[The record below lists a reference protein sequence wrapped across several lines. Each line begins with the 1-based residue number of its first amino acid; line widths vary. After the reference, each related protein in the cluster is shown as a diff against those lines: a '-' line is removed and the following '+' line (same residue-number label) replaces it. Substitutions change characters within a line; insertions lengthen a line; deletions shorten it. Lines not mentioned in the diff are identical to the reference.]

1 LSEKNLL
8 QSSSTAEI
16 IIHAVAEDIMGMKHD
31 SSALAESLLV
41 PKPVSQGSRHS
52 PIPSRIKN
60 YLTGSK
66 CSSVQAQSLAQS
78 CEDEALKFLALGF
91 DPDLHWDRLPREI
104 RELVIKRCT
113 GQDDGLTRSQNEW
126 LVFNQAQGI
135 PVKTFLTRC
144 NFGAFVAMSCRRY
157 ALGTRDETTDEKL
170 YHEDTLNSLSFLR
183 VKPPIAKFTTRK
195 ILRSLKIPFSVV
207 YHNLG
212 VCLRLLAI
220 AFVAEPEFQRELDYA
235 LHPTPMIIRHII
247 LFLATGVWK
256 YTKFLQDIV
265 MPVFLLHGRKNV
277 NTLWKHIGGTTVS
290 LKRQRIAIENNEG
303 LSTAFIH
310 PPIDQSGTFEV
321 HQYGGDLDKEPE
333 QNGKLQ
339 RISTYTKAM
348 LLLRREDYS
357 NGSKLNV
364 YTYEY
369 PTEVKGTRRKRLSKF
384 NNHRYPILR
393 KCIEGKDEFEE
404 VNFNYRGLVQSGSYM
419 LHGSLIRFNCH
430 YRQGSNFD
438 DELLRAEFVLPHLTC
453 TVSWSA
459 PPKNHQEKLD
469 KWIPHSQ
476 VTEAT
481 FVLGADVYESH
492 WSYDHKFHPIIH
504 TTLNGEIIETPPII
518 RWDHLGVLK
527 KPTKFSFHHDDPLIT
542 FRSLK
547 SHALPRWLGLNT
559 HHNPV
564 STSRARSRLWNAW
577 KNTPGFDGVI
587 VRWLDE
593 RLLRKEPL
601 LRPYWRRRDR
611 GNLTGAEA
619 FLNENADGVMAAVD
633 LDNSIS
639 GWAPLAIKIADLHSF
654 GQGGDANSRTR
665 SKDPDFDNEGLQ
677 VLAVD
682 SGTWPNEGGGVSAC
696 RRDMI
701 NNLRSVNWHMIAES
715 ANDFGLPKHQ
725 ASVRLVCMFF

>member
-1 LSEKNLL
+1 M
-8 QSSSTAEI
+8 T
-16 IIHAVAEDIMGMKHD
+16 HD
-31 SSALAESLLV
+31 CSVLAESLV
-41 PKPVSQGSRHS
+41 IPRPVSQGTRQSS
-52 PIPSRIKN
+52 VPSRIKN
-60 YLTGSK
+60 YLMASK
-66 CSSVQAQSLAQS
+66 SSSTQAQSVAQS

-91 DPDLHWDRLPREI
+91 DVNLVWDHLPRDI
-104 RELVIKRCT
+104 RELIVKRCT
-113 GQDDGLTRSQNEW
+113 GQHDGLTRSQNEW
-126 LVFNQAQGI
+126 LVAHHAQGTPI
-135 PVKTFLTRC
+135 KTFLTRC
-144 NFGAFVAMSCRRY
+144 NFGAFVAMSGRSF
-157 ALGTRDETTDEKL
+157 ALGARDYTRDDAIDEKL
-170 YHEDTLNSLSFLR
+170 YHEDTLDSLSFLR
-183 VKPPIAKFTTRK
+183 VKPPIAKFTLRK
-195 ILRSLKIPFSVV
+195 IGRSLKVPFSAV

-212 VCLRLLAI
+212 VCLKLFAI

-235 LHPTPMIIRHII
+235 LHSTPIIIQHII

-256 YTKFLQDIV
+256 YTKFLQNIV
-265 MPVFLLHGRKNV
+265 MPIFLLHGRKNV
-277 NTLWKHIGGTTVS
+277 TTLWKHIGGTTVS
-290 LKRQRIAIENNEG
+290 LKRQKIAIENNDG
-303 LSTAFIH
+303 QSTAFIH
-310 PPIDQSGTFEV
+310 SPSNEDGTFEV
-321 HQYGGDLDKEPE
+321 HQYGGDLDKEPDDKA
-333 QNGKLQ
+333 KLQ
-339 RISTYTKAM
+339 RISTYNKEM
-348 LLLRREDYS
+348 LLLRREDYQW
-357 NGSKLNV
+357 GGKVNV

-369 PTEVKGTRRKRLSKF
+369 ATETPGTRRKRLSKF

-393 KCIEGKDEFEE
+393 KCVEGKDEFEE
-404 VNFNYRGLVQSGSYM
+404 VNFNYRGLVQSGSYI

-481 FVLGADVYESH
+481 FVLDADVYESH
-492 WSYDHKFHPIIH
+492 WTYDHKFHPIIH
-504 TTLNGEIIETPPII
+504 TTLNGEVIETPPII

-547 SHALPRWLGLNT
+547 SHALTRWLGLDT

-593 RLLRKEPL
+593 RLLRKDPL

-611 GNLTGAEA
+611 GNLAGAAA
-619 FLNENADGVMAAVD
+619 FLNENADGVMTAVD

-665 SKDPDFDNEGLQ
+665 SKDPDFDNDGLQ

-725 ASVRLVCMFF
+725 VNFVSNSYCDFVLNLFAD